1 MSIMFCDSNLEL
13 WYDKVEELKLKV
25 ISMPYV
31 IDNKEEIF
39 DLGKTTDF
47 EAFYNKIK
55 EGSMPLTQAL
65 NPQNYIDYF
74 EPYLK
79 AGEDILYVHFSNN
92 LSGTFEFLN
101 KAIEELKEKYPERTI
116 KTVDTLSISIGSAA
130 LLYEAAKLHNSGATD
145 DEVIKFVKANRNKYA
160 AYFVVDDL
168 NHLKRGG
175 RLSSTKAFVGS
186 LMNVKPI
193 LTVNSSGAIIPVDK
207 ATGKTKA
214 MLALVE
220 KLKEEGQNVLDHPI
234 IIAHASAEV
243 EANFILAK
251 VKEYLGEEA
260 NVWVQPIGPTIGTHC
275 GHGTFAI
282 SFRARKRTD

>member
-13 WYDKVEELKLKV
+13 WHDKVDELGLKV

-31 IDNKEEIF
+31 IDDKEEIF

-47 EAFYNKIK
+47 AAFYNKIK

-79 AGEDILYVHFSNN
+79 SGEDILYVHFSHK

-101 KAIEELKEKYPERTI
+101 KAIEELKQKYPNRTI
-116 KTVDTLSISIGSAA
+116 KTVDTLSISVGAA
-130 LLYEAAKLHNSGATD
+130 GLLYEAAKLHNDGASD
-145 DEVIKFVKANRNKYA
+145 DEVIEFLNSNRNKYA

-168 NHLKRGG
+168 HHLKRGG
-175 RLSSTKAFVGS
+175 RLSATKAFMGS

-193 LTVNSSGAIIPVDK
+193 LTINSHGSIIPVDK
-207 ATGKTKA
+207 AKGKIKA

-243 EANFILAK
+243 EADFILQK
-251 VKEYLGEEA
+251 VKEYLGEDA
-260 NVWVQPIGPTIGTHC
+260 NIWVQPIGPTIGTHC
-275 GHGTFAI
+275 GPGTFAI
-282 SFRARKRTD
+282 SFRAKKRMD